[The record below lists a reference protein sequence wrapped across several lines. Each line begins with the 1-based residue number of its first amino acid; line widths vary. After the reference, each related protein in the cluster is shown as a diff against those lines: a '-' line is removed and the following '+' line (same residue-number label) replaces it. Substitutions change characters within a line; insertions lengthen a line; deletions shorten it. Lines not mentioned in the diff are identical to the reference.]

1 MPQEKE
7 EIFKKIG
14 LDVSDDNINLDL
26 TKTKDFF
33 NTLQNKFQEKAEN
46 MGKDIAE
53 GKVDLEE
60 NVGIKINNEEI
71 NIDLKKTKSFIEELG
86 KKIENFLSE
95 IDHAVGK
102 LDKK

>member
-14 LDVSDDNINLDL
+14 LDVSDDNINIDL
-26 TKTKDFF
+26 NKTKDFF

-46 MGKDIAE
+46 IEKDIAD
-53 GKVDLEE
+53 GKIDFEE
-60 NVGIKINNEEI
+60 SVGIKIDNEHI

-86 KKIENFLSE
+86 KKIENFLGE
-95 IDHAVGK
+95 IDHTISK
-102 LDKK
+102 LDK